1 MDFKRKSIISTGC
14 AIVLACGLI
23 ILLVLLTSPLVA
35 FFSSQVQKVILISII
50 ILSFLIAMPL
60 IFRKL
65 NRFPEVKKVLGW
77 TFLGLGTEFILFP
90 FTLLIYILNLSSVIG
105 IIFGVSILT
114 LSFIF
119 AIPAGLI
126 SIVIGISL
134 VKRS

>member
-1 MDFKRKSIISTGC
+1 MDFTRKSIISTGC

-23 ILLVLLTSPLVA
+23 ILFVLLTSPLVA

-50 ILSFLIAMPL
+50 ILSFFIAIPL

-65 NRFPEVKKVLGW
+65 NRFPDVKKVLGW

-105 IIFGVSILT
+105 IIIGVSMLT

>member
-1 MDFKRKSIISTGC
+1 MNLTRKSIISSGC

-65 NRFPEVKKVLGW
+65 NRFPDVKKVLGW

-105 IIFGVSILT
+105 IIIGVSILT
-114 LSFIF
+114 VSFIF

-134 VKRS
+134 VKRR